1 MCHCTVI
8 ILILDNL
15 LLKPICEPD
24 TEDKS
29 TAEAP
34 LGTYLHV
41 GY

>member
-1 MCHCTVI
+1 MMCYFKVI
-8 ILILDNL
+8 SILDNL
-15 LLKPICEPD
+15 LFKPICEPD

-29 TAEAP
+29 TAEVP

>member
-1 MCHCTVI
+1 MGHCTVI
-8 ILILDNL
+8 ISILDSL
-15 LLKPICEPD
+15 LFKPICEPD
-24 TEDKS
+24 TENKS